1 MYWNTNTIWMVLE
14 MEIHFDPLFGILV
27 CFFPFFLLLL
37 FVTITVTKSRL
48 KEVAKTRRK
57 LQEGTYNHL
66 FSNPKYRMVFRI
78 AGGVMSIFSV
88 GLLVAL
94 SLLIYM
100 LGKTV
105 EPDNRVYWFGIIIP
119 PMVCLITIGVGI
131 LLLIVYKEWKRTY
144 GAPPIPPENEN
155 PDRK

>member
-1 MYWNTNTIWMVLE
+1 
-14 MEIHFDPLFGILV
+14 
-27 CFFPFFLLLL
+27 
-37 FVTITVTKSRL
+37 
-48 KEVAKTRRK
+48 
-57 LQEGTYNHL
+57 
-66 FSNPKYRMVFRI
+66 
-78 AGGVMSIFSV
+78 MSIFSV